1 MDSKGM
7 APDYLKNKDWDKF
20 DIATVTQEEVD
31 QIEEGY
37 MRFFKTVTKEEFFKR
52 VLENDMLGYP
62 VATAKDILEDE
73 QLKAR
78 GLWQEVEHEELG
90 SKISY
95 PTFFTKFSSIA
106 CGFWRRAPLI
116 GEHNEEV
123 YGEIGLNKGDVHR
136 LKKASII

>member
-1 MDSKGM
+1 M
-7 APDYLKNKDWDKF
+7 
-20 DIATVTQEEVD
+20 
-31 QIEEGY
+31 
-37 MRFFKTVTKEEFFKR
+37 TKEEFFKY

-62 VATAKDILEDE
+62 LATAKELLEDE

-90 SKISY
+90 TTITY
-95 PTFFTKFSSIA
+95 PAFSTKFSSIA

-123 YGEIGLNKGDVHR
+123 YGEIGLNNSDILR
-136 LKKASII
+136 LKKANVI